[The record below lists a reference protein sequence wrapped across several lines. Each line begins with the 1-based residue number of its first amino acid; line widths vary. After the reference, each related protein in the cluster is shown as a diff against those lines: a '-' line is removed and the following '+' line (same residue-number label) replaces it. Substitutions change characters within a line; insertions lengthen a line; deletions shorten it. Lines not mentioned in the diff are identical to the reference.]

1 MRHQLLTILFE
12 LTAAPYGALKRS
24 RTPWNLT
31 PEELVCFPEGSLGRA
46 LGLDLLAKGFTL
58 MPRLEVH
65 DVCHLLTGVDVDV
78 PGEITLQFLL
88 FGNGKRSP
96 YLFGVLF
103 LGSVLF
109 PEQMQSFVAAYR
121 RGRALERFFDVD
133 YRPLLAEPLVEVTPA
148 VVRPAPAAPCPPAAP
163 RATAAAARAA

>member
-1 MRHQLLTILFE
+1 MRHQLLTVLFE
-12 LTAAPYGALKRS
+12 LTAAPYAALKRS
-24 RTPWNLT
+24 RVPWNLS
-31 PEELVCFPEGSLGRA
+31 PDELTRFPEGSLGRA
-46 LGLDLLAKGFTL
+46 LGEDLLAKGFVL

-78 PGEITLQFLL
+78 PGEIALQFLL

-103 LGSVLF
+103 LGSLLF
-109 PEQMQSFVAAYR
+109 PDFLGQFLAEYR

-133 YRPLLAEPLVEVTPA
+133 YRPLLARPLAQVRPA
-148 VVRPAPAAPCPPAAP
+148 VTRAPAAPCRPEAP
-163 RATAAAARAA
+163 RARGAAARAA